1 MSENVYFAGIEGG
14 ATQSKAIL
22 LDANG
27 KILAEADGPGTN
39 QYLIGLDE
47 CLKRVECM
55 ISELK
60 EKAGLKPDLKLK
72 SLGLSLSGGDEL
84 EIQQELK
91 SRFTK
96 NYSHLSEGL
105 YCCSDTEC
113 AFYTVSDKGGVIL
126 IAGTGSNCQLI
137 NSDGSQHRCGGWG
150 HLIGDEGSAYW
161 ISLLAIKTIYDHE
174 DNFVLCPYDISY
186 TKEAIF
192 RHFKISNKAQLLDYL
207 YPKFEKANIARL
219 CLEIVKGAN
228 DHKDALCLHL
238 FKECGK
244 ILAAHVNAIG
254 PKINKD
260 LLKCSDG
267 LQIVCVGSIWKSW
280 KFLEEGFVA
289 ELRSVQSKQ
298 QIISK
303 VSMLQLRVSGA
314 IGATYL
320 GAKTVG
326 HLLPL
331 DYKTNANTLSNF
343 TI

>member
-219 CLEIVKGAN
+219 CLEIVKGKYVLHRIHLKLLFLTSITSFFNVN
-228 DHKDALCLHL
+228 DDDEFYVRTNLMVFEMTLRPQN
-238 FKECGK
+238 F
-244 ILAAHVNAIG
+244 
-254 PKINKD
+254 
-260 LLKCSDG
+260 
-267 LQIVCVGSIWKSW
+267 
-280 KFLEEGFVA
+280 EEGVCLPQYLTGANFIDPI
-289 ELRSVQSKQ
+289 KMKG
-298 QIISK
+298 K
-303 VSMLQLRVSGA
+303 VDLCGM
-314 IGATYL
+314 
-320 GAKTVG
+320 
-326 HLLPL
+326 
-331 DYKTNANTLSNF
+331 
-343 TI
+343 